1 MNKSILIIL
10 SCVLSASVLASG
22 KAVKLKGIKIQAD
35 NEAPQVMHIIPW
47 QTPVGAERL
56 YTPIRGVDI
65 ERLAPLDPYSFELEQ
80 QLHQQWVDNNQLQAD
95 SVGKIR

>member
-1 MNKSILIIL
+1 MAVFCILFGFSALASAKSI
-10 SCVLSASVLASG
+10 
-22 KAVKLKGIKIQAD
+22 KLQGIKIQAD

-47 QTPVGAERL
+47 KTPVGAERL

-80 QLHQQWVDNNQLQAD
+80 ELHQQWVDNNKLQAD
-95 SVGKIR
+95 SLSQTR